1 MRWRRAAAS
10 TFLFVTLAGIAV
22 LAAPLKPH
30 TAQAF
35 AKYVAETERQAAPSL
50 ASADRFLWI
59 DVNRPNALAS
69 LREGVIV
76 VEKLE
81 TKFDGK
87 PLDVR
92 DGMIHHWLASGFV
105 KGVTVDRALT
115 ILQDFDRHAEYY
127 KPSIAQSKLLERKG
141 DMFKVHLRF
150 YTKKIITVVINSDHE
165 AVFMRPAPGRASNR
179 MVSTRIAEV
188 ENFGKPD
195 EKEKPVDGGDGYL
208 WRLNTY
214 WRFLE
219 RDGGL
224 YIQCES
230 ISLTREPPFLLRLI
244 IQPFIGSIP
253 KEQLTSLFQATR
265 RVLAAS

>member
-1 MRWRRAAAS
+1 MRCRALAAW
-10 TFLFVTLAGIAV
+10 TFLLFALAGIAV
-22 LAAPLKPH
+22 VAAPLKAH

-50 ASADRFLWI
+50 ASTDRFLWI
-59 DVNRPNALAS
+59 DVNRPKALPS
-69 LREGVIV
+69 LRQGEIV
-76 VEKLE
+76 VEKME
-81 TKFDGK
+81 TKIDGK
-87 PLDVR
+87 PIDVR

-127 KPSIAQSKLLERKG
+127 KPSIDRSKLLGRNG
-141 DMFKVHLRF
+141 DAFKVYLRF
-150 YTKKIITVVINSDHE
+150 YTKKIITVVINTEHE
-165 AVFMRPAPGRASNR
+165 AVFAHPGPGRATNR

-188 ENFGKPD
+188 ENVGKPD

-230 ISLTREPPFLLRLI
+230 ISLTREPPFFLRLL
-244 IQPFIGSIP
+244 IQPFIGNIP
-253 KEQLTSLFQATR
+253 KEQLTGLFQATR
-265 RVLAAS
+265 RVLSAS